1 MGSDYPFP
9 LGETN
14 PGQLIESMQQ
24 LSCDVK
30 VRSLYAAALNP
41 NLSSKLTVTFVYQ
54 DFWVLTYKITVYLL
68 PSSAAAE
75 TWVVTC
81 VNNV

>member
-54 DFWVLTYKITVYLL
+54 DF
-68 PSSAAAE
+68 
-75 TWVVTC
+75 
-81 VNNV
+81 